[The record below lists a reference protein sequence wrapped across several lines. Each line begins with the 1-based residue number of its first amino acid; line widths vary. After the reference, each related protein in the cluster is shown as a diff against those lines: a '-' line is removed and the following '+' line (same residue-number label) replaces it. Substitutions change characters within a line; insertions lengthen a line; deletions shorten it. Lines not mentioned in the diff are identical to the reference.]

1 MSTAKKEPGLAM
13 LVIVLALI
21 CLVVAALLGL
31 VNQVTAPA
39 IAANTEKT
47 IQDSLK
53 VVLPADSY
61 EKVEYDGGDI
71 TLDTGTVVPVLAVY
85 QAGEDGYVVETN
97 SPNGF
102 GGAIDM
108 MAGIN
113 SAGVVTGL
121 ASITHAE
128 TSGLGSKATDPEWQ
142 AQFAG
147 ATDIVSVTKDGGTIE
162 AITGSTIT
170 SRAVCDG
177 VNAAPVQSRAAFGIA
192 KGDLSSVRAK
202 TSAPMGAGMFTFSKY
217 SDGVVYL
224 DANPSYY
231 DGAPKVAHVNMK
243 ETQEADKITGVQAG
257 TIDISDP
264 SYSLEAA
271 NQIATI
277 NGGNSDL
284 DGSVITTRLMD
295 FRGYGY
301 IALSAKY
308 V

>member
-71 TLDTGTVVPVLAVY
+71 TLD
-85 QAGEDGYVVETN
+85 
-97 SPNGF
+97 
-102 GGAIDM
+102 
-108 MAGIN
+108 IN
-113 SAGVVTGL
+113 SAGEVTGL
-121 ASITHAE
+121 AIITHAE

-177 VNAAPVQSRAAFGIA
+177 VNAARA
-192 KGDLSSVRAK
+192 
-202 TSAPMGAGMFTFSKY
+202 
-217 SDGVVYL
+217 VV
-224 DANPSYY
+224 
-231 DGAPKVAHVNMK
+231 
-243 ETQEADKITGVQAG
+243 EALG
-257 TIDISDP
+257 
-264 SYSLEAA
+264 
-271 NQIATI
+271 
-277 NGGNSDL
+277 
-284 DGSVITTRLMD
+284 
-295 FRGYGY
+295 
-301 IALSAKY
+301 
-308 V
+308 

>member
-61 EKVEYDGGDI
+61 I

-85 QAGEDGYVVETN
+85 QAGEEGYVVETN

-113 SAGVVTGL
+113 SAGEVTGL
-121 ASITHAE
+121 AIITHAE

-177 VNAAPVQSRAAFGIA
+177 VNAARA
-192 KGDLSSVRAK
+192 
-202 TSAPMGAGMFTFSKY
+202 
-217 SDGVVYL
+217 VV
-224 DANPSYY
+224 
-231 DGAPKVAHVNMK
+231 
-243 ETQEADKITGVQAG
+243 EALG
-257 TIDISDP
+257 
-264 SYSLEAA
+264 
-271 NQIATI
+271 
-277 NGGNSDL
+277 
-284 DGSVITTRLMD
+284 
-295 FRGYGY
+295 
-301 IALSAKY
+301 
-308 V
+308 

>member
-113 SAGVVTGL
+113 SAGEVTGL
-121 ASITHAE
+121 AIITHAE

-170 SRAVCDG
+170 SRAVCGRRQRRPCCCGSTGLRRDRD
-177 VNAAPVQSRAAFGIA
+177 NEC
-192 KGDLSSVRAK
+192 
-202 TSAPMGAGMFTFSKY
+202 
-217 SDGVVYL
+217 
-224 DANPSYY
+224 
-231 DGAPKVAHVNMK
+231 K
-243 ETQEADKITGVQAG
+243 ETI
-257 TIDISDP
+257 
-264 SYSLEAA
+264 
-271 NQIATI
+271 
-277 NGGNSDL
+277 
-284 DGSVITTRLMD
+284 
-295 FRGYGY
+295 F
-301 IALSAKY
+301 
-308 V
+308 

>member
-85 QAGEDGYVVETN
+85 QAGEEGYVVETN

-113 SAGVVTGL
+113 SAGDHHPRGDV
-121 ASITHAE
+121 
-128 TSGLGSKATDPEWQ
+128 GLGLQ
-142 AQFAG
+142 G
-147 ATDIVSVTKDGGTIE
+147 DGP
-162 AITGSTIT
+162 
-170 SRAVCDG
+170 RV
-177 VNAAPVQSRAAFGIA
+177 
-192 KGDLSSVRAK
+192 
-202 TSAPMGAGMFTFSKY
+202 
-217 SDGVVYL
+217 
-224 DANPSYY
+224 
-231 DGAPKVAHVNMK
+231 
-243 ETQEADKITGVQAG
+243 AG
-257 TIDISDP
+257 TVCRRHGHCECHQGWR
-264 SYSLEAA
+264 YH
-271 NQIATI
+271 
-277 NGGNSDL
+277 
-284 DGSVITTRLMD
+284 
-295 FRGYGY
+295 
-301 IALSAKY
+301 
-308 V
+308 

>member
-85 QAGEDGYVVETN
+85 QAGEEGYVVETN
-97 SPNGF
+97 SPK
-102 GGAIDM
+102 AIDM

-113 SAGVVTGL
+113 SAGEVTGL
-121 ASITHAE
+121 AIITHAE

-177 VNAAPVQSRAAFGIA
+177 VNAARA
-192 KGDLSSVRAK
+192 
-202 TSAPMGAGMFTFSKY
+202 
-217 SDGVVYL
+217 VV
-224 DANPSYY
+224 
-231 DGAPKVAHVNMK
+231 
-243 ETQEADKITGVQAG
+243 EALG
-257 TIDISDP
+257 
-264 SYSLEAA
+264 
-271 NQIATI
+271 
-277 NGGNSDL
+277 
-284 DGSVITTRLMD
+284 
-295 FRGYGY
+295 
-301 IALSAKY
+301 
-308 V
+308 

>member
-1 MSTAKKEPGLAM
+1 MSTAKKEPGMAS

-39 IAANTEKT
+39 IAANTQKT
-47 IQDSLK
+47 IQDSLV
-53 VVLPADSY
+53 VVLPLDSGDY
-61 EKVEYDGGDI
+61 EEIESPAAEV

-85 QAGEDGYVVETN
+85 QAGEEGYVVETS

-113 SAGVVTGL
+113 SAGEVTGL
-121 ASITHAE
+121 AIISHSE

-147 ATDIVSVTKDGGTIE
+147 TTDVLSVSKDGGTIV

-177 VNAAPVQSRAAFGIA
+177 VNAARA
-192 KGDLSSVRAK
+192 
-202 TSAPMGAGMFTFSKY
+202 
-217 SDGVVYL
+217 VV
-224 DANPSYY
+224 
-231 DGAPKVAHVNMK
+231 
-243 ETQEADKITGVQAG
+243 EALG
-257 TIDISDP
+257 
-264 SYSLEAA
+264 
-271 NQIATI
+271 
-277 NGGNSDL
+277 
-284 DGSVITTRLMD
+284 
-295 FRGYGY
+295 
-301 IALSAKY
+301 
-308 V
+308 